1 MPLNLIIIQPGA
13 YTIDD
18 DGILGNNT
26 SVIRDSAGVVIFTF
40 VHPADALGITVSV
53 PGVTLTINILDSLGA
68 ADVTFGNPADP
79 AASPDSIAVRHMS
92 TTGDVVLA
100 ATGAITEAGSDAAP
114 DITAGTLVLS
124 AGTGIGAGNALE
136 TRTGVL
142 EAETTTGGI
151 ALGNQGSVV
160 IGGLTADV
168 DGLDVVTSG
177 NITLTATGSITLN
190 DDTSLESVHGGSTSG
205 NVTLTALG
213 AASDVTSII
222 DQDAISASGGS
233 ITINAGRDIAF
244 GTAGVDFDNDV
255 RARGSLTLNAGRD
268 ITVDGFAD
276 VASDDFGGATG
287 GGLIATAGRN
297 ITVGNATGNDGSLGA
312 SGSAGA
318 DVSLTT
324 GPGGVLTLVA
334 ATSGAVFSNSGDI
347 VALADTMVIGA
358 SSGMLTG
365 GGRSITLRTATS
377 GLGIDLGAVGDG
389 PGVLAL
395 SDAELD
401 RLNTGALI
409 IGDSNTDTI
418 TVSGAVS
425 RSAGALTINSGGD
438 LLANA
443 SVSTA
448 GNLVLNA
455 ADNLLIGSGAVVTGA
470 SVLVAIDAP
479 SGDPGVGGIFT
490 LSGSLV
496 GPHNVFGNADAD
508 TMVGDA
514 NANTFNGA
522 GGADL
527 LRGLGGA
534 DILRGGDGADILEGG
549 AGADR
554 LDGGAGSDQMT
565 GGADNDV
572 YIVTDA
578 GDLTIELVGEGVDV
592 VETNRPSWAL
602 SANVEN
608 LTYTGATAFVGSG
621 NALGNTIRGGVA
633 GDTLIGGD
641 GNDILVGGAGAAN
654 NVFGGLGN
662 DYFILQVADTVIETA
677 GQGTDTVEA
686 RLNAYVLG
694 ANIENLIFGG
704 VGNFTG
710 TGNTGNNLIIGGA
723 GDDILRGGGGG
734 GSDHLQGGLGNDTV
748 QMAGLPGQYTIVP
761 EGGGFRI
768 TDSVAGRDGTILLT
782 GMEVIRYNNGVTEPV
797 ASPGLPPAKGSGALV
812 LPGEPS
818 GGDGT
823 PLAPPALDGDEFLL
837 KEGNEGPQ
845 ILPDADDEPL
855 VWADPEAG
863 PWAPLVPGAHAHPS
877 HPLTLDPDGG
887 PASVG
892 HTSNW
897 DDWQY

>member
-1 MPLNLIIIQPGA
+1 MSLNLIFTQPGA

-26 SVIRDSAGVVIFTF
+26 SVIRDAAGVVIFTF
-40 VHPADALGITVSV
+40 VHPADALGFTVNV

-168 DGLDVVTSG
+168 DGLDVATSG

-255 RARGSLTLNAGRD
+255 RARGGLTLNAGRD

-287 GGLIATAGRN
+287 GALTATAGRN
-297 ITVGNATGNDGSLGA
+297 ITVGNATGNDGSLAA

-318 DVSLTT
+318 DVILTT
-324 GPGGVLTLVA
+324 GVGGVLTVVA
-334 ATSGAVFSNSGDI
+334 GTSGAVFSSSGDI

-358 SSGMLTG
+358 TSGMMASG
-365 GGRSITLRTATS
+365 VGRSITLRTATS

-389 PGVLAL
+389 LGVLAL

-409 IGDSNTDTI
+409 IGDSNTDTV
-418 TVSGAVS
+418 TVSAAVS
-425 RSAGALTINSGGD
+425 RSAGALTINSGAD

-443 SVSTA
+443 DLGTT

-455 ADNLLIGSGAVVTGA
+455 ADNLLIGGAAVVTGA

-496 GPHNVFGNADAD
+496 GPHNIFGNADAD

-514 NANTFNGA
+514 SANTFNGA

-549 AGADR
+549 IGADR
-554 LDGGAGSDQMT
+554 LDGGAGSDQMA
-565 GGADNDV
+565 GGADNDI

-578 GDLTIELVGEGVDV
+578 GDTTVELVGEGVDV

-602 SANVEN
+602 SANLEN

-621 NALGNTIRGGVA
+621 NVLGNTIRGGVA

-662 DYFILQVADTVIETA
+662 DYFILQVADTVIESA

-704 VGNFTG
+704 VGNFNG
-710 TGNTGNNLIIGGA
+710 TGNTGSNLIIGGA

-797 ASPGLPPAKGSGALV
+797 ASPGLPPVKGAGALV
-812 LPGEPS
+812 LPGES
-818 GGDGT
+818 AGGDGD
-823 PLAPPALDGDEFLL
+823 PLVLPALDGDAFLF
-837 KEGNEGPQ
+837 KDGDMGPQ
-845 ILPDADDEPL
+845 ILPGSGEEFFPAGRDAAP
-855 VWADPEAG
+855 WAD
-863 PWAPLVPGAHAHPS
+863 LFPGARGDPS
-877 HPLTLDPDGG
+877 HLLTLAPEGGLASPDQ
-887 PASVG
+887 
-892 HTSNW
+892 TSGW